1 MHMKN
6 SNSIKKNQDRLPL
19 SYETK
24 PSSQSTSVVRSYVKA
39 YGQVIELKDYRV
51 KWLAKIVYSSQFE
64 LLIAFVILV
73 NAVCLALLT
82 MPSIEPVV
90 KDTLS
95 QLDTFAL
102 YIYAV
107 ELVMRIVSY
116 GARPW
121 EFFRQG
127 WNVFDFSIV
136 MLSLGVF
143 GGEAIILR
151 LLRIFRLIRIFRFLP
166 EVRVLT
172 SSIVKSLPPLMS
184 VGVLIFLALFIY
196 GMAGVY
202 VFGEKLPDS
211 WGNITLALTSL
222 FILLTLEN
230 FPNYLEEAVE
240 VSPWALPFFLSYIFV
255 VVFTVLNVLIGIV
268 LNAMDEAREE
278 NKQRK
283 EQIKQL
289 DQIVHEVDD
298 ITADG
303 QVTKE
308 EIVGLRTKLQL
319 MEEIL
324 HEKRVEKD
332 SR

>member
-1 MHMKN
+1 MPQ
-6 SNSIKKNQDRLPL
+6 SD
-19 SYETK
+19 
-24 PSSQSTSVVRSYVKA
+24 STSDKKSYVKA
-39 YGQVIELKDYRV
+39 YGQVIELQDYRI
-51 KWLAKIVYSSQFE
+51 KWLSRIVYSSQFE
-64 LLIAFVILV
+64 LVIAFVILV
-73 NAVCLALLT
+73 NAVSLALLT
-82 MPSIEPVV
+82 MPNIEPTA
-90 KDTLS
+90 KETFTQID
-95 QLDTFAL
+95 QFAL
-102 YIYAV
+102 YLYLC
-107 ELVMRIVSY
+107 ELIMRMISY
-116 GARPW
+116 GSRPW

-136 MLSLGVF
+136 LLSFGIF
-143 GGEAIILR
+143 GGETIILR

-202 VFGEKLPDS
+202 IFGEKLPDS

-230 FPNYLEEAVE
+230 FPIYLDEAVA

-278 NKQRK
+278 NRQRK
-283 EQIKQL
+283 IQLKQL
-289 DQIVHEVDD
+289 GQIVHEVDD

-303 QVTKE
+303 KVTKD
-308 EIVGLRTKLQL
+308 EIESLRRKLKL

-324 HEKRVEKD
+324 REKEEKEK
-332 SR
+332 